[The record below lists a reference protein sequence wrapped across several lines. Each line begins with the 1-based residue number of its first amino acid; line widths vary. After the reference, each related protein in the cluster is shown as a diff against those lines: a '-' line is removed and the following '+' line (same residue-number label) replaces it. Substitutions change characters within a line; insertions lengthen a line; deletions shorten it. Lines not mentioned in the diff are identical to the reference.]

1 MDSFSGNATRMAVV
15 TEAAEVEV
23 AVAVEMAVGVND
35 PCQTNPHTL
44 HLSEI
49 CPTE

>member
-15 TEAAEVEV
+15 MEAEEV